1 MGMDTAHRP
10 VGAPAHVTEGLARP
24 ADLLT
29 PEERLHAVAGIL
41 RRGLCRRMGSR
52 KLLEN
57 GATLER
63 VVDPCLPSAP
73 LGK

>member
-1 MGMDTAHRP
+1 MDTAHRP
-10 VGAPAHVTEGLARP
+10 VGAPAHVTEGLASP

-29 PEERLHAVAGIL
+29 PEERLRAVARLL

-52 KLLEN
+52 KVLEN
-57 GATLER
+57 GAALER
-63 VVDPCLPSAP
+63 TGDPCLPSAP